1 MAWLK
6 KRKKKYYASFSAA
19 GRRKTV
25 SLHTENLQVAKQK
38 LANLNVSLADGGDN
52 PLPTRTPIADVL
64 TKYVQHI
71 RTVKTAK
78 SAQTDVYYLREAFG
92 PICPALQITSRKVSA
107 KTRKRPIKE
116 DVDRR
121 IKIHAIMNPYFES
134 ITTSDVADFI
144 GAKVRSRGLAPKTA
158 NRYREILCRLFNWT
172 MGQGHVRIPGD
183 KNPAQKVER
192 YMEKAPRIRFLTLE
206 QIDEQIAALAD
217 CPRIQTMVAM
227 YIYAGL
233 RREEALRLTMDDVDL
248 DAGANGMLRI
258 QAKTVNGDY
267 WQPKTR
273 VNRAVP
279 ISKTLREYLERY
291 APGASDGGWY
301 FPSPQG
307 KFRDPDNF
315 SKALAEVNKAHA
327 LGWTCLHFRH
337 TFGSQL
343 AMKGESLFKI
353 SALMGN
359 SPEICRRHY
368 AALIP
373 EAMADTVEFGQ
384 PAHKGQTSAPN
395 DGRLRIVQVTPTQR
409 LRLVGS

>member
-1 MAWLK
+1 LAKGHPSHRSIYRRKKRAWLK

-71 RTVKTAK
+71 RTVKTPK

-192 YMEKAPRIRFLTLE
+192 YTEKAPRIRFLTLE
-206 QIDEQIAALAD
+206 QIDEQLAALAD
-217 CPRIQTMVAM
+217 CPQIQTMVAM
-227 YIYAGL
+227 YI
-233 RREEALRLTMDDVDL
+233 
-248 DAGANGMLRI
+248 
-258 QAKTVNGDY
+258 
-267 WQPKTR
+267 
-273 VNRAVP
+273 
-279 ISKTLREYLERY
+279 
-291 APGASDGGWY
+291 
-301 FPSPQG
+301 
-307 KFRDPDNF
+307 
-315 SKALAEVNKAHA
+315 
-327 LGWTCLHFRH
+327 
-337 TFGSQL
+337 
-343 AMKGESLFKI
+343 
-353 SALMGN
+353 
-359 SPEICRRHY
+359 
-368 AALIP
+368 
-373 EAMADTVEFGQ
+373 
-384 PAHKGQTSAPN
+384 
-395 DGRLRIVQVTPTQR
+395 
-409 LRLVGS
+409 